1 MSSDS
6 DAIAR
11 FLRNCLVIESRE
23 GPCFRL
29 CLKHILTK
37 GPGDDVANYGIGD
50 AQEITPDFLEEL
62 QGRIETDADVD
73 AHGIGGVQKYQLIP
87 YHTKNPDRSQGRLVF
102 RAGDAANEERDF
114 ESEPANE
121 RGMLAQQMRHN
132 EALIRSQVTSTN
144 NVMNILSRQN
154 EKLQLEKEKLE
165 DDRYRNMSVME
176 KLMQDGHSRFLAEQQ
191 AEFDM
196 AMKKETFN
204 KLAMLVPTVV
214 NKLAGQSV
222 LPEAT
227 NPKAMLLKQLA
238 NSITQTPGK
247 LEKIMSS
254 GIFSMEELAALASL
268 IDETAD
274 PDTTQQN
281 R

>member
-1 MSSDS
+1 MGSDS
-6 DAIAR
+6 DAISR
-11 FLRNCLVIESRE
+11 FLRNALVIESRE

-37 GPGDDVANYGIGD
+37 GPGDDVANYNIGD

-62 QGRIETDADVD
+62 QGRIQTDADVD

-132 EALIRSQVTSTN
+132 EALVRSQVTSVN
-144 NVMNILSRQN
+144 NTMNILLRSN
-154 EKLQLEKEKLE
+154 EKLQVEKEKLE
-165 DDRYRNMSVME
+165 EDRYRNLSVME
-176 KLMQDGHSRFLAEQQ
+176 KLMQDGHGRFLAEQES
-191 AEFDM
+191 EFQM
-196 AMKKETFN
+196 AMKKETFS
-204 KLAMLVPTVV
+204 KLAMLVPAVV
-214 NKLAGQSV
+214 NKLAGQKV

-227 NPKAMLLKQLA
+227 NPKAMAMKGLA
-238 NSITQTPGK
+238 NSIMSTPGK
-247 LEKIMSS
+247 IEKIMSS
-254 GIFSMEELAALASL
+254 GIFSPEELAVLATLLDDS
-268 IDETAD
+268 AD
-274 PDTTQQN
+274 AEEGKSP
-281 R
+281 